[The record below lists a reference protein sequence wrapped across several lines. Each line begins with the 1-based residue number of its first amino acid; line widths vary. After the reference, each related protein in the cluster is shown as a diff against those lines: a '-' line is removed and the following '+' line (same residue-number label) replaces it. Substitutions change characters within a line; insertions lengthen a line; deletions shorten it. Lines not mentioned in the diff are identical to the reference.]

1 MTHIST
7 GIEQLVAALAWLAL
21 PVGLICAIDDWL
33 LRPKRQTA
41 AAPEIAP
48 DPPVLS
54 FAYRLLPLLI
64 LAVVVR
70 VFVSEQVDLSTVLV
84 VISAVAGLIWAA
96 DALLLR
102 PRRRLGA
109 EVAGKDPAV
118 IPEPRTVDYAR
129 SFFPVALAVLLLR
142 AFVFEPFRIPSD
154 SMMPTL
160 LDGDFI
166 AVDKFAYGLRL
177 PITNAKILDTGEPQ
191 RGDVVVFHPPMK
203 PSEVWIKRVAGLPGD
218 HVTVRNDRLSID
230 GKPIPFKLA
239 GTYSDGCYLNMQLAS
254 EILGTHAHQALLCPV
269 PLAVTPDPLPGCKRS
284 DSQGYVCGSDPPLP
298 GAEALV
304 QPEVFDMVVP
314 AGKYLMIGDNRDNS
328 DDGRFWGF
336 VTEKE
341 LLGKATFI
349 WLNWDVHRA
358 GGPIWRRIGT
368 RIP

>member
-1 MTHIST
+1 MSA
-7 GIEQLVAALAWLAL
+7 GIEHIIAALAWLAL
-21 PVGLICAIDDWL
+21 PVGLICVFDDWL
-33 LRPKRQTA
+33 LRPKRRTA
-41 AAPEIAP
+41 TAPEIAP

-54 FAYRLLPLLI
+54 LAYRLLPFLM
-64 LAVVVR
+64 LAVVLR
-70 VFVSEQVDLSTVLV
+70 VFVAEQVDLATVLV
-84 VISAVAGLIWAA
+84 VISAASGLVWAV
-96 DALLLR
+96 DAVLLR
-102 PRRRLGA
+102 RRRSDGA
-109 EVAGKDPAV
+109 KTAGKDPAN

-129 SFFPVALAVLLLR
+129 SFFPVALAVLVLR

-177 PITNAKILDTGEPQ
+177 PITNAKILATGEPR

-218 HVTVRNDRLSID
+218 HVTVRNDRLTID
-230 GKPIPFKLA
+230 GKPVPFNIA
-239 GTYSDGCYLNMQLAS
+239 GTYNDGCYLNMQLATES
-254 EILGTHAHQALLCPV
+254 LGSHTHQALLCPV

-284 DSQGYVCGSDPPLP
+284 DSQGYVCGRDPPPP

-314 AGKYLMIGDNRDNS
+314 PGEYLMIGDNRDNS

-336 VTEKE
+336 VTERE

-349 WLNWDVHRA
+349 WLNWDVHRT
-358 GGPIWRRIGT
+358 GGPIWSRIGT
-368 RIP
+368 RIR

>member
-7 GIEQLVAALAWLAL
+7 DIDAIIAALAWLAL
-21 PVGLICAIDDWL
+21 PVGLICVLDDWL
-33 LRPKRQTA
+33 LRPKRRTA
-41 AAPEIAP
+41 TAPEFAA

-54 FAYRLLPLLI
+54 LAYRLLPLLV
-64 LAVVVR
+64 LAAVIR
-70 VFVSEQVDLSTVLV
+70 LFVAEQLDLSTVLV
-84 VISAVAGLIWAA
+84 IISAVAGLIWAA
-96 DALLLR
+96 DALLLA
-102 PRRRLGA
+102 RRRRFGA
-109 EVAGKDPAV
+109 EAAGKDPAG

-129 SFFPVALAVLLLR
+129 SFFPVVLAVLLLR

-203 PSEVWIKRVAGLPGD
+203 PSEIWIKRVVGLPGD
-218 HVTVRNDRLSID
+218 HVTVRSDRLTI
-230 GKPIPFKLA
+230 GGTPVPFEIA
-239 GTYSDGCYLNMQLAS
+239 GAYSDGCYLNMQLATES
-254 EILGTHAHQALLCPV
+254 LGTHTHHALLCPV
-269 PLAVTPDPLPGCKRS
+269 PLAVTPYPLPGCKRS
-284 DSQGYVCGSDPPLP
+284 DSQGYVCGKDPPP
-298 GAEALV
+298 GAESLV

-314 AGKYLMIGDNRDNS
+314 PGEYLMIGDNRDNS

-336 VTEKE
+336 VTERE
-341 LLGKATFI
+341 LLGKATVI

-358 GGPIWRRIGT
+358 GGPIWSRIGT
-368 RIP
+368 RIR